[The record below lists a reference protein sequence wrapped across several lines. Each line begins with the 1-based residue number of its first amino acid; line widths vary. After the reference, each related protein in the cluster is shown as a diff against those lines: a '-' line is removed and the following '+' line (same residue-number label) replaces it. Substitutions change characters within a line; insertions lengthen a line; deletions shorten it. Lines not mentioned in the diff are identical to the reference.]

1 MIFIFRRLKQFSHMM
16 PSLLAVVS
24 VILLMNIQAWTPL
37 EHLVSTQLMRW
48 RGAEPWDSRIVMV
61 SIDDKTLAQLG
72 QFPISRDYYADLLW
86 LLTKEDASVVAFNIL
101 FSDRG
106 MAGSDLIAS
115 GAAND
120 RLAIAIAAHGRVI
133 IGQTWGPEGEPI
145 EPVSMLSRAAIAT
158 GHMRLQTDPD
168 GMTRTVEVTWQNLS
182 ALGVAAVQAYGL
194 NNELVN
200 IPAAKETLQIN
211 WPGAAHG
218 LTTLSLIDVLS
229 GQFPLDYFKD
239 KIVIVSYGAT
249 TGRAQLRT
257 PFDYQVPV
265 QGGYMQAAVVD
276 NLLGQ
281 SWLRPVSGNIV
292 ALLLLLAG
300 PVFGRL
306 LYQRKGLVQVAISG
320 AVAVGW
326 LLVCMTA
333 LRANYLLP
341 VVTPLLAIFAV
352 GTTVTI
358 LGHLQS
364 NALLQVRSAFLN
376 TMSHE
381 VRTPLNAIINL
392 SEMLRETPLDDR
404 QREFAESLHNSSQSL
419 LALINDVLDFSKIE
433 SGQFVLEAYPV
444 RLCEVIERSLEM
456 LAPHAAEKG
465 IELVYSLPPNTP
477 AAIISDSVRLQQ
489 ILVNLLSNAVKF
501 TAAGE
506 VSVQVQVKAIA
517 RPKALLSQLLT
528 VGCWLRR
535 LSFWGSGPGQGYG
548 LLPASDCYEVR
559 FAVRDTGI
567 GIPPD
572 RMSDLFKPF
581 SQVSAATSREYG
593 GTGLGLSISKRLS
606 ERMGGDLWARSAPG
620 KGSIFYFTVTARLTA
635 DSGLRPSYLAGLR
648 GTRLLLIDRN
658 STRRDR
664 LVWELQPLGI
674 EVEQTA
680 ALSEAVLLLKGAP
693 AFGGIILDQAV
704 THDPLSAIKQL
715 RETVSNAYLPVI
727 LLSSLKSTDLALG
740 NNVTRLWKP
749 VKQAPLYQALKAFC
763 PVALAPVL
771 PTRKLVSMAMAQ
783 PSRGIAQ
790 SPCASLSILV
800 AEDNRTNQRVVLRLL
815 ELLGCR
821 ADVVSSGTEALA
833 AVRRQH
839 YDVVL
844 MDMRMPDLDG
854 VEATRQIRQINQ
866 HGNVWIIAMTAST
879 MPKDRRRCYA
889 AGMNDY
895 LSKPIRRSA
904 LAQALKRCPTTQSDL
919 TC

>member
-1 MIFIFRRLKQFSHMM
+1 M

-24 VILLMNIQAWTPL
+24 VILLMNIQAWMPL

-72 QFPISRDYYADLLW
+72 QFPIARDYYADLLW

-106 MAGSDLIAS
+106 TAGSELIAS
-115 GAAND
+115 SAAND
-120 RLAIAIAAHGRVI
+120 RLAMAMVAHGRVV

-145 EPVSMLSRAAIAT
+145 EPVPVLSRAAIAT

-168 GMTRTVEVTWQNLS
+168 GITRTIEVTWQNLS

-194 NNELVN
+194 DNELVG
-200 IPAAKETLQIN
+200 IPAAKETLKIN
-211 WPGAAHG
+211 WPGAAND

-229 GQFPLDYFKD
+229 GQFPPDYFKD

-265 QGGYMQAAVVD
+265 QGGYMQAAAVD

-281 SWLRPVSGNIV
+281 NWLRSVSKNTVVLI
-292 ALLLLLAG
+292 LLLAG

-306 LYQRKGLVQVAISG
+306 LYQRKRLVQIAIGG
-320 AVAVGW
+320 AVAGGW
-326 LLVCMTA
+326 LLVCVAA
-333 LRANYLLP
+333 LSHNYLLP
-341 VVTPLLAIFAV
+341 VVTPLLVILVV
-352 GTTVTI
+352 GTTITI

-381 VRTPLNAIINL
+381 IRTPLNAIINL
-392 SEMLRETPLDDR
+392 SEMLRETPLDNR

-433 SGQFVLEAYPV
+433 SGRFVLEAHPV

-456 LAPHAAEKG
+456 LAPRAAEKG

-477 AAIISDSVRLQQ
+477 GAIMSDSVRLQQ

-501 TAAGE
+501 TVAGE
-506 VSVQVQVKAIA
+506 VSVQVQVSPMI
-517 RPKALLSQLLT
+517 RPGALLSLPLNI
-528 VGCWLRR
+528 GCWFQSLTR
-535 LSFWGSGPGQGYG
+535 WGSRQGQWHGR
-548 LLPASDCYEVR
+548 LTASDFYEVR

-567 GIPPD
+567 GIPPE
-572 RMSDLFKPF
+572 RMGGLFKPF
-581 SQVSAATSREYG
+581 SQVSVATSREYG

-620 KGSIFYFTVTARLTA
+620 RGSTFYFTVPALLTA
-635 DSGLRPSYLAGLR
+635 DSTLRPGYLVGLS

-658 STRRDR
+658 AIRRDR

-674 EVEQTA
+674 EVVQTT
-680 ALSEAVLLLKGAP
+680 ALSEAIALLKRVS
-693 AFGGIILDQAV
+693 AFDGIILDQAV
-704 THDPLSAIKQL
+704 THDPVGAINQL
-715 RETVSNAYLPVI
+715 RESASSAHLPVI

-740 NNVTRLWKP
+740 DNVTLLWKP
-749 VKQAPLYQALKAFC
+749 VKQAPLYQALRAIR
-763 PVALAPVL
+763 PAALAPVL
-771 PTRKLVSMAMAQ
+771 PARKLVSMAIAQ
-783 PSRGIAQ
+783 PSQEIAQ
-790 SPCASLSILV
+790 SRSASLSILV
-800 AEDNRTNQRVVLRLL
+800 AEDNRINQRVVLRLL
-815 ELLGCR
+815 ALLGYR
-821 ADVVSSGTEALA
+821 AEVVSSGAEALV

-839 YDVVL
+839 YDVIL

-854 VEATRQIRQINQ
+854 VEATRQIRQTAQ
-866 HGNVWIIAMTAST
+866 HSNVWIIAMTANT
-879 MPKDRRRCYA
+879 MATDRRRCYA

-904 LAQALKRCPTTQSDL
+904 LAQALQHCPAMQSEPHQSSIFRVE
-919 TC
+919 